1 MGGGG
6 EIMAGRRWWWQNYG
20 LPWEKIVGGHGW
32 PHDLVMPVQKM
43 CKCLL

>member
-20 LPWEKIVGGHGW
+20 VPWEKIVGGHGW
-32 PHDLVMPVQKM
+32 SWVAARFSNARSKNV
-43 CKCLL
+43 